1 MRLISLR
8 WIPTRVAALMK
19 FIKLLCFADVHSPR
33 YLSLFIASMARADT
47 SQVSAVLMA
56 GDIVE
61 RGRVEAL
68 RHVLTVLR
76 KHVGIEVPLYAVFG
90 NEEYFDKEHEFVN
103 MYPEIRWLNDEVA
116 ELRVEG
122 ATICI
127 VGSRGVLAKPTHW
140 QSKHIPNI
148 HSLYRNR
155 IRKLREL
162 LQQCRSSCTKVVL
175 LTHYASSLATIK
187 GEPPSIHSYLGYP
200 IIEGL
205 PPGARPDLAIHG
217 HAHNSKVLRA
227 VVNGV
232 EVHNVA
238 LPARKSVTLIN
249 VALEPRPQMRS

>member
-1 MRLISLR
+1 M
-8 WIPTRVAALMK
+8 MK
-19 FIKLLCFADVHSPR
+19 FVKLLCFADVHSPR
-33 YLSLFIASMARADT
+33 YLSLFVASMARADT

-61 RGRVEAL
+61 RGRVEAM
-68 RHVLTVLR
+68 RHIMTVLR
-76 KHVGIEVPLYAVFG
+76 KHVRDAPLYAVFG
-90 NEEYFDKEHEFVN
+90 NEEYFDKEREFVEA
-103 MYPEIRWLNDEVA
+103 YPEITWLNDSVA

-127 VGSRGVLAKPTHW
+127 VGSRGVLARPTHW
-140 QSKHIPNI
+140 QSRHIPNI
-148 HSLYRNR
+148 HSLYRSR
-155 IRKLREL
+155 IRRIREL
-162 LQQCRSSCTKVVL
+162 LQKCRSSCSKVIL
-175 LTHYASSLATIK
+175 LTHYASSLATIR

-200 IIEGL
+200 IVEGL
-205 PPGARPDLAIHG
+205 PPGARPDIAIHG

-249 VALEPRPQMRS
+249 VSLEPGPQRRS